1 MGIVHIIEDNYGRY
15 PRNIILDRGDFDS
28 KEVCWQY
35 ISSIKPDR
43 ADRNLNMARDKLR
56 VFIELADISGLN
68 VDFRLLTVTD
78 DKWSEMYLDSISG
91 GLTFIYMDFSG
102 GNAEAVRRR
111 CRDIWRRLN

>member
-15 PRNIILDRGDFDS
+15 PRNIILDKRDFDS

-56 VFIELADISGLN
+56 VFTELADISGLN
-68 VDFRLLTVTD
+68 VDFRLLTVTE
-78 DKWSEMYLDSISG
+78 DKWSEMNLNSILG
-91 GLTFIYMDFSG
+91 GLTFNYMAFSG
-102 GNAEAVRRR
+102 NKGVAMKR
-111 CRDIWRRLN
+111 CRDIWMRLN